1 MKGRRGRL
9 PSKPKSPQESPPS
22 PPVSLIT
29 ALVRAHLDTTPDRM
43 NLDYS
48 QYRQSRPGDLSVTE
62 AEKIQQFYSLLTTSI
77 DVIRNFADKIPGFTD
92 LAREDQVRERAR
104 ARSSST
110 TTRASYSCSKT
121 TKIDK
126 LVHFLKGH
134 SRRAVARLVRLIRF
148 DDKSSSSESSTSFSH
163 PTRVIPE

>member
-1 MKGRRGRL
+1 
-9 PSKPKSPQESPPS
+9 
-22 PPVSLIT
+22 
-29 ALVRAHLDTTPDRM
+29 M

-104 ARSSST
+104 AR
-110 TTRASYSCSKT
+110 AIVLDYYAC
-121 TKIDK
+121 IV
-126 LVHFLKGH
+126 LVLE
-134 SRRAVARLVRLIRF
+134 
-148 DDKSSSSESSTSFSH
+148 DDED
-163 PTRVIPE
+163 R